1 MNALRLARTMLGAF
15 GLACLAACTTTGAD
29 VREPADYDP
38 IEGFN
43 RYVFEVNRFGDEFVL
58 KPVAVI
64 YRGTVPQGARQS
76 VTNALGNLRLPWT
89 FLNGL
94 MQGSWNRAGDAA
106 VRFGVN
112 STVGFFGLFDP
123 AKDMGYLQL
132 EEDFGQTMG
141 VWGVGDSPYLV
152 LPLVGPSNL
161 RDMGGLVV
169 DQFLD
174 PVNLV
179 ARGGINLDG
188 NWFTYTR
195 GGLSAVD
202 QREHALEAI
211 AELERGSVDFYAT
224 MRSAYLQRRLRDIR
238 NTAPDDQI
246 PGLFR

>member
-1 MNALRLARTMLGAF
+1 MTISSVRAALSAL
-15 GLACLAACTTTGAD
+15 GLALLAACTTAD
-29 VREPADYDP
+29 PSDPAQYDP

-43 RYVFEVNRFGDEFVL
+43 RYVFEVNRFGDEFFL

-64 YRGTVPQGARQS
+64 YRGATPEIARES
-76 VTNALGNLRLPWT
+76 VHNALGNLRLPWT
-89 FLNGL
+89 FINDA
-94 MQGSWNRAGDAA
+94 MQGNWNRAGDAA
-106 VRFGVN
+106 IRFGVN
-112 STVGFFGLFDP
+112 STVGFLGLFDP
-123 AKDMGYLQL
+123 AKDMGYLQH

-141 VWGVGDSPYLV
+141 VGGFGDAPYLV
-152 LPLVGPSNL
+152 LPLVGPSNA
-161 RDMGGLVV
+161 RDAAGLVV

-179 ARGGINLDG
+179 ARGGINFDG

-202 QREHALEAI
+202 QRERALEAI
-211 AELERGSVDFYAT
+211 SELERGSVDFYASA
-224 MRSAYLQRRLRDIR
+224 RSAYRQRRVRDIL